1 MPQPPYVL
9 RAAAV
14 GALALGASNPFRS
27 PFKQAPVV
35 QVSTRD
41 ANANARWSGT
51 LVSPASLAWT
61 STAGQPAR

>member
-1 MPQPPYVL
+1 MPQSPYVL

-14 GALALGASNPFRS
+14 SALALGACNPFRS

-41 ANANARWSGT
+41 ASANAHWSGT
-51 LVSPASLAWT
+51 LVSPASLA
-61 STAGQPAR
+61 